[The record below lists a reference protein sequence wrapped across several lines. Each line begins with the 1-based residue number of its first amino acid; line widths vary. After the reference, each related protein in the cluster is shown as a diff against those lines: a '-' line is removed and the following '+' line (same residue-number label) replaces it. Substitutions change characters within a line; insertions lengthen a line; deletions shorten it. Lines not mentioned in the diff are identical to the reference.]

1 MMSLQ
6 REWDGTS
13 YLNKHGG
20 AYFIRGVEPK
30 LLETKTELRTNNHQL
45 VDEIRERDRWLNSE
59 LFSL

>member
-1 MMSLQ
+1 MSLQ

-13 YLNKHGG
+13 YLNQHGG

-45 VDEIRERDRWLNSE
+45 VDEIRERDRWLN
-59 LFSL
+59 